1 MAERPGRG
9 EFEVIAELLAPL
21 GGGDP
26 RALGFRDDAA
36 VLPPRPGAD
45 TVVSTD
51 TMVAGVHFPAGEDP
65 EIVARRL
72 LRVNLSD
79 LAAMAATPDAYLL
92 NLALPGGLGD
102 SWIEGFARGL
112 RIDQDKFAVTLL
124 GGDLTRTEGPATLSI
139 TMIGEIPVGQAVTR
153 AGAAPGDLVMVS
165 GTIGDAV
172 LGLRAAEEGAAEE
185 GAADREFLIR
195 RFRLPEPRLAFG
207 RSLRGIATAMADVS
221 DGLVADLGHVCAA
234 SGVGA
239 RIGIA
244 RVPVSEAAAA
254 MCREQGID
262 RTALVTGGD
271 DYELVFTVAAGNR
284 ESAMAAGEEAGVDI
298 AEIGTIAAGNAG
310 VSLADADGRPVEI
323 ASSGW
328 RHF

>member
-9 EFEVIAELLAPL
+9 EFEIIAELLAPL
-21 GGGDP
+21 GDGDP

-45 TVVSTD
+45 TVMSTD
-51 TMVAGVHFPAGEDP
+51 TMVAGIHFPAGEEP
-65 EIVARRL
+65 ETVARRL

-79 LAAMAATPDAYLL
+79 LAAMAAMPDAYLL
-92 NLALPGGLGD
+92 NLALPGGLGE

-112 RIDQDKFAVTLL
+112 CIDQERFAVTLL
-124 GGDLTRTEGPATLSI
+124 GGDITRTEGPATLSI
-139 TMIGEIPVGQAVTR
+139 TMIGEIPAGQAVTR

-165 GTIGDAV
+165 GTVGDAV
-172 LGLRAAEEGAAEE
+172 LGLRATEEGT
-185 GAADREFLIR
+185 ADRDFLIR
-195 RFRLPEPRLAFG
+195 RYLLPEPRLALG

-234 SGVGA
+234 SGAGA

-254 MCREQGID
+254 MCRERGID
-262 RTALVTGGD
+262 RTVLVTGGD

-284 ESAMAAGEEAGVDI
+284 ENALAAGGNTGVDVT
-298 AEIGTIAAGNAG
+298 EIGTIVAGAAG
-310 VSLADADGRPVEI
+310 VVLVDADGRPVEV

>member
-21 GGGDP
+21 GNGDP

-36 VLPPRPGAD
+36 VLPPRPDAD

-51 TMVAGVHFPAGEDP
+51 TMVAGIHFPVEEDP
-65 EIVARRL
+65 EVVARRL

-79 LAAMAATPDAYLL
+79 LAAMAATPNAYFL
-92 NLALPGGLGD
+92 NLALPAAIGD
-102 SWIEGFARGL
+102 SWLEGFARGL
-112 RIDQDKFAVTLL
+112 RIDQDRFAVTLL
-124 GGDLTRTEGPATLSI
+124 GGDITRTDGPPVLSI
-139 TMIGEIPVGQAVTR
+139 TVVGELPLGQAVTR
-153 AGAAPGDLVMVS
+153 KGAVPGHLVMVS

-172 LGLRAAEEGAAEE
+172 LGLQASGEGAAEQ
-185 GAADREFLIR
+185 EFLVQ
-195 RFRLPEPRLAFG
+195 RFRLPEPRLALG

-221 DGLVADLGHVCAA
+221 DGLVADLGHICTA

-239 RIGIA
+239 RIGID

-254 MCREQGID
+254 MCHQRGIGFA
-262 RTALVTGGD
+262 ALVTGGD
-271 DYELVFTVAAGNR
+271 DYELVFTVAVKDRARALAGGR
-284 ESAMAAGEEAGVDI
+284 EAGVDVV
-298 AEIGTIAAGNAG
+298 EIGTIISGSG
-310 VSLADADGRPVEI
+310 TVSLVDADGRPVDVDG
-323 ASSGW
+323 SGW

>member
-21 GGGDP
+21 GNGDP
-26 RALGFRDDAA
+26 RSLEFRDDAA
-36 VLPPRPGAD
+36 VLPPRPGTD
-45 TVVSTD
+45 TVMSTD
-51 TMVAGVHFPAGEDP
+51 TMVAGVHFPSGEDP

-92 NLALPGGLGD
+92 NLALPGGIGE

-112 RIDQDKFAVTLL
+112 RIDQERFSATLL
-124 GGDLTRTEGPATLSI
+124 GGDITRTEGPAILSV
-139 TMIGEIPVGQAVTR
+139 TMIGEIPAGQAVTR
-153 AGAAPGDLVMVS
+153 AGAVSGDLVMVS
-165 GTIGDAV
+165 GTIGDAA
-172 LGLRAAEEGAAEE
+172 LGLRAAGEGAATH
-185 GAADREFLIR
+185 DFLVR
-195 RFRLPEPRLAFG
+195 RYLLPEPRLALG
-207 RSLRGIATAMADVS
+207 QSLRGMATAMADVS
-221 DGLVADLGHVCAA
+221 DGLVADLGHICSASAA
-234 SGVGA
+234 GA

-254 MCREQGID
+254 MCRECGID

-271 DYELVFTVAAGNR
+271 DYELVFTIAAGDR
-284 ESAMAAGEEAGVDI
+284 ERVLAASGAVGVDI
-298 AEIGTIAAGNAG
+298 AEIGTITAGSAE
-310 VSLADADGRPVEI
+310 VSLVDADGRPVEV